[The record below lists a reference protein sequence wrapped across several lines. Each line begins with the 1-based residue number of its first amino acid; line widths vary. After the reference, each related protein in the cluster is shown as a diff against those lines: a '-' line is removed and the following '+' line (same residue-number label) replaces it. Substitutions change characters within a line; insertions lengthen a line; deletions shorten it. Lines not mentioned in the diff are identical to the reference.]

1 MALIEGLHVPLV
13 TPFDRAGAVDLAAL
27 ERLAGRVLDGG
38 ADGLV
43 ALGTTAEAA
52 TLTRAEHDAIVDRCA
67 GVCAERGVPLTVGAG
82 GNDTAAAVAEVA
94 RRGSQRGV
102 AALLSVV
109 PPYTRP
115 SLAGVRAHFAA
126 LAAASPVP
134 LLVYDVPARTG
145 IRLPAADQLALAQ
158 ELPAIAGVK
167 LAVPAL
173 DDDALDLLERAPASY
188 AVLCGEDRLML
199 PMTAA
204 GGRGAITASAHV
216 ATERF
221 AALLAAARAGE
232 LDAARAA
239 SRALAPLVRALFAEP
254 NPVVI
259 KALLAAEGAIES
271 AAVRLPLTPATAA
284 AVERALDVVAALASA
299 PAL

>member
-1 MALIEGLHVPLV
+1 MAPIEGLHVPLV

-52 TLTRAEHDAIVDRCA
+52 TLTRAERDAVVDRCI
-67 GVCAERGVPLTVGAG
+67 GVCRERGAPLTVGAG
-82 GNDTAAAVAEVA
+82 GNDTAGAVAEVA
-94 RRGSQRGV
+94 RRGAQPGV

-115 SLAGVRAHFAA
+115 SAAGVRAHFAA
-126 LAAASPVP
+126 LAAASAVP

-145 IRLPAADQLALAQ
+145 IRLPGAALLALAA
-158 ELPAIAGVK
+158 ELPAITGVK

-173 DDDALDLLERAPASY
+173 DDDALDLLERAPGSF
-188 AVLCGEDRLML
+188 AVLCGEDRLLL
-199 PMTAA
+199 PMAAA

-221 AALLAAARAGE
+221 AVLLAAARAGE
-232 LDAARAA
+232 LAAARAE

-259 KALLAAEGAIES
+259 KALLAAEGVIET
-271 AAVRLPLTPATAA
+271 ADVRLPLVPATGAALDRAREAA
-284 AVERALDVVAALASA
+284 AVLAPASA
-299 PAL
+299 

>member
-1 MALIEGLHVPLV
+1 MAPIEGLHVPLV

-27 ERLAGRVLDGG
+27 ERLAARVLDGG

-52 TLTRAEHDAIVDRCA
+52 TLTLAERDAVVDRCA
-67 GVCAERGVPLTVGAG
+67 GICAERGVPLTVGAG
-82 GNDTAAAVAEVA
+82 GNDTAAAVAEVT
-94 RRGSQRGV
+94 RRSAQPGV
-102 AALLSVV
+102 AALLTVV

-115 SLAGVRAHFAA
+115 SAAGVRAHFRA
-126 LAAASPVP
+126 LADASTVP

-145 IRLPAADQLALAQ
+145 IRLHAEDLLTLVEEA
-158 ELPAIAGVK
+158 PAIAGVK

-173 DDDALDLLERAPASY
+173 DDDALDLLERAPGTF
-188 AVLCGEDRLML
+188 AVLCGEDRLLL
-199 PMTAA
+199 PMAAA

-221 AALLAAARAGE
+221 AALLVTARAGE
-232 LDAARAA
+232 LDQARAQ

-259 KALLAAEGAIES
+259 KALLAAEGVIDS
-271 AAVRLPLTPATAA
+271 AAVRLPLTPATPG
-284 AVERALDVVAALASA
+284 AVTRALDAAAALA
-299 PAL
+299 PAHV